1 MTKIK
6 FTKPVKTIDEK
17 IELLQQR
24 WLIINDINDV
34 KHDLQHIGYFRMTG
48 YFKFFQEIIDDIQT
62 DTFIKGT
69 TFQQVLDLYI
79 FDRKLR
85 LLTLDAIEKIEVSFK
100 ASINDYM
107 SENFWCFWFLDE
119 SLFSLE
125 KQENKDLYK
134 WFIDIVKRIQKDKK
148 AIYVKEYF
156 KKYDEDFLPAWM
168 VFEELT
174 IWNVSTILNILKSDH
189 AKEIS
194 HSYNAYYVDIRKW
207 LNLITQVRNI
217 SAHHS
222 RLWNNGYKVRPRVQD
237 TMFKE
242 KFVLENLN
250 GMVEVKSNYYNTFL
264 IIEYLLRTINKWL
277 SWSDDLIHLFDQ
289 YPNIPKEKMWF
300 EN

>member
-6 FTKPVKTIDEK
+6 FIKPACTLDQK
-17 IELLQQR
+17 IKLLQDR
-24 WLIINDINDV
+24 WLIIENVNDA

-48 YFKFFQEIIDDIQT
+48 YFKFFQKIVDDKQT
-62 DTFIKGT
+62 DVFIEKT
-69 TFQQVLDLYI
+69 TFKQVLNLYI

-100 ASINDYM
+100 ANINDYM
-107 SENFWCFWFLDE
+107 SEKFWCFWFLDE

-125 KQENKDLYK
+125 KQENKDLHK
-134 WFIDIVKRIQKDKK
+134 WFIDIVKRIQKDEK

-156 KKYDEDFLPAWM
+156 KKYDEKFLPGWM

-174 IWNVSTILNILKSDH
+174 IGNISTILNILKSEH
-189 AKEIS
+189 SKEIS
-194 HSYNAYYVDIRKW
+194 KNYNAYYVDVRKW

-237 TMFKE
+237 TMFKG
-242 KFVLENLN
+242 KFILEELN
-250 GMVEVKSNYYNTFL
+250 GKQEVKSNYYNSFL
-264 IIEYLLRTINKWL
+264 IIDYLLNSINKWL
-277 SWSDDLIHLFDQ
+277 SWTDDLKSLFAE
-289 YPNIPKEKMWF
+289 YPEVPKEKMWF
-300 EN
+300 KN